1 MSEETKKKLQYFQ
14 ETPHWMRV
22 ANKFEL
28 LYHES
33 KQHFRILMHQYG
45 WREEEVALME
55 RYLNK
60 KDKNEE
66 EKK

>member
-1 MSEETKKKLQYFQ
+1 MSEETRRRIKQIQ

-22 ANKFEL
+22 ADRHEL

-33 KQHFRILMHQYG
+33 KKHFRGLMRQYG
-45 WREEEVALME
+45 WSEAEVALME

-60 KDKNEE
+60 KERKEQ
-66 EKK
+66 

>member
-1 MSEETKKKLQYFQ
+1 MSEETRRRIKQIQ

-22 ANKFEL
+22 ADKFEL

-33 KQHFRILMHQYG
+33 KQHFRGLMHQYG

-55 RYLNK
+55 RYLK
-60 KDKNEE
+60 KKERKE
-66 EKK
+66 